1 MRLVSIVGARPQF
14 IKLAPISQAAGSRSI
29 DHIVVHT
36 GQHYDAAMSSSH
48 FNAFALPEP
57 QLNLN
62 IGSGAHGE
70 QTGQAL
76 VAIEQ
81 ALVELAPDW
90 VLVYGDTNSTL
101 AAAIAA
107 IKVQIPV
114 AHLEAG
120 LRSYNRGMPEEHNR
134 VLTDHASDL
143 LLAPT
148 ETAVSNLVR
157 EGLGGRTVLVGDV
170 MADVCL
176 ATARELPAD
185 LDASQAESGDPYLL
199 ATIHRPYNT
208 DNPERLAEI
217 LTQLA
222 ASRVPVVLPAHP
234 RLVARA
240 REYGLTLDAGAIT
253 ITEPLDY
260 PKLISTTLRAQSV
273 ITDSGGLQKEAYIL
287 GVPCTTVRSE
297 TEWVETLEDGWNV
310 LCFEDLTNLIQ
321 LALRSK
327 PETPRRNV
335 FGDGHSAEAVV
346 DLLMNR

>member
-14 IKLAPISQAAGSRSI
+14 IKLAPISQAAESRNI

-36 GQHYDAAMSSSH
+36 GQHYDAAMSGSH
-48 FNAFALPEP
+48 FDAFALPEP

-62 IGSGAHGE
+62 IGSGDHGE

-81 ALVELAPDW
+81 ALVDLAPDW

-101 AAAIAA
+101 AAAVAA
-107 IKVQIPV
+107 IKLRIPL

-120 LRSYNRGMPEEHNR
+120 LRSYNRDMPEEHNR

-148 ETAVSNLVR
+148 ETAVSNLER
-157 EGLGGRTVLVGDV
+157 EGLIDRTVLVGDV

-176 ATARELPAD
+176 ATSRLVDEHPPQLEEIPA
-185 LDASQAESGDPYLL
+185 GPFVL

-208 DNPERLAEI
+208 DDPKRLAKI
-217 LTQLA
+217 LDRLA
-222 ASRVPVVLPAHP
+222 GSTIPVVLPAHP
-234 RLVARA
+234 RLIARA
-240 REYGLTLDAGAIT
+240 REYGLALDHGAIS

-260 PKLISTTLRAQSV
+260 PQLISTTLHARSV

-310 LCFEDLTNLIQ
+310 LCFEDLTNLIEV
-321 LALRSK
+321 ALRSK
-327 PETPRRNV
+327 PNTPRRNV
-335 FGDGHSAEAVV
+335 FGNGHSAEAVV
-346 DLLMNR
+346 DLLLTR